1 MISAPDLIEKILA
14 RATTDDCIVIVQD
27 KTQAN
32 LRWANN
38 TLTTNGVI
46 QERKVTVL
54 AFISTNGSMAAG
66 GVSRTNVNESEIDE
80 LLAEATATAKAAG
93 PAEDYAPL
101 AKDLTLGNWSADHV
115 PTGPEVFKV
124 FAPELG
130 EMLKRSAAEKIEHF
144 GYAEHTH
151 ESYWLGSK
159 GGLRLR
165 HDAPVGR
172 VEMTA
177 KSHERSR
184 STWEGKETHNFT
196 NISVKDMDA
205 SIRQRLEWQARKIDL
220 PAGKYQ
226 TLLPS
231 GSVADLYTYMIWV
244 SAARD
249 AFEGQSVFS
258 KKDGGKAGA
267 TRIGERLSNVKLN
280 LFSDPRHA
288 LLPTVPFLIN
298 PVSSPFGSV
307 FDNGQQT
314 ARVDWLK
321 DGVLQSLVQT
331 RATAKLTSL
340 PFTPMGY
347 NYIMDVE
354 GGAGSLNDLIAKV
367 ENGLLLTTFWYIRM
381 VDPNSLL
388 LTGLTRDGVYH
399 VKNGEVQGATNNFRW
414 NDSPVNALSRIAH
427 AGASE
432 WTQPREWAG
441 DISSMYAPPLIIN
454 DFNMSTVSPGNQKE
468 KLEKLERAK

>member
-1 MISAPDLIEKILA
+1 MISAPDLVEKIIA
-14 RATTDDCIVIVQD
+14 RATCDDCVVIVND

-66 GVSRTNVNESEIDE
+66 GVTRTNVNESEIDE
-80 LLAEATATAKAAG
+80 ILAEAIATAKAAG
-93 PAEDYAPL
+93 AAEDYAPL
-101 AKDLTLGNWSADHV
+101 AKDLNIGAWSAPHN
-115 PTGPEVFKV
+115 PTGPEVFKN

-130 EMLKRSAAEKIEHF
+130 SMLSKSAAEKIEHF

-165 HDAPVGR
+165 HDAPIGR

-184 STWEGKETHNFT
+184 STWEGKETLDFT
-196 NISVKDMDA
+196 NISVADMDT
-205 SIRQRLEWQARKIDL
+205 SIRQRLEWQARKVDL
-220 PAGKYQ
+220 PAGRYQ

-249 AFEGQSVFS
+249 AFEGQSVFA
-258 KKDGGKAGA
+258 KNGEVGA
-267 TRIGERLSNVKLN
+267 TRIGEKLSNVKLN
-280 LFSDPRHA
+280 LFSDPKHS
-288 LLPTVPFLIN
+288 LLSTSPFLIN
-298 PVSSPFGSV
+298 PISSPFGSV
-307 FDNGQQT
+307 FDNGQQS

-321 DGVLQSLVQT
+321 DGVLQALVQT

-340 PFTPMGY
+340 PFPPIGY
-347 NYIMDVE
+347 NYIMQVD
-354 GGAGSLNDLIAKV
+354 GGAGNLNDLIAKV
-367 ENGLLLTTFWYIRM
+367 DDGLLLTTFWYIRM

-441 DISSMYAPPLIIN
+441 DITNLIAPPLVID
-454 DFNMSTVSPGNQKE
+454 DFNMSTVSPGN
-468 KLEKLERAK
+468 